1 VPAPPRGRGAG
12 RPPAAEIEQYRHT
25 YHITDPERALGP
37 EPCDLSQWAD
47 RQRART
53 AIERVQ
59 AKQRAADPCRDPQ
72 ATSERSTQPRAHQQ
86 RGRSGP
92 ERAAG

>member
-1 VPAPPRGRGAG
+1 VPASTGGRGAG
-12 RPPAAEIEQYRHT
+12 RQPAAQIEQYRRN

-37 EPCDLSQWAD
+37 EPRDPGQRAD

-53 AIERVQ
+53 AIDRVH
-59 AKQRAADPCRDPQ
+59 AKQRATDRTP
-72 ATSERSTQPRAHQQ
+72 ERQPTTERPNQPRPHRQ
-86 RGRSGP
+86 RSRPGP